1 MSLLVISSLRN
12 GERTREFFTYD
23 TYDDAIAAFYH
34 SLWVAVS
41 IPYYVAEGMSD
52 RLSATNKRLWILC
65 ILLIV
70 LLVGSNG
77 LWIWYESQFM
87 YYVQSVDEYFS
98 RSNTNTKYELFTRN
112 FSRYS

>member
-1 MSLLVISSLRN
+1 MN
-12 GERTREFFTYD
+12 KE
-23 TYDDAIAAFYH
+23 
-34 SLWVAVS
+34 AVS

-65 ILLIV
+65 ILLII

-87 YYVQSVDEYFS
+87 YYEQSVEQEIESEGDTTVIGIGDNYGTS
-98 RSNTNTKYELFTRN
+98 KADSNGQR
-112 FSRYS
+112 